1 MTRICLILGALAAI
15 LAFGFYPARPETPEQ
30 AVARQ
35 LSGQVDAFD
44 SIVAGPFIE
53 AVQNNIGQARLQALF
68 LETRLAYK
76 RWEWAAEYWN
86 PLLARRING
95 EPVSEADPVVQADPT
110 SEGGIPGRF
119 IIVPPEGLQMIEGL
133 LYPRYDTSGR
143 QVLLARLRRLREVA
157 MQYKNDFDNIGLL
170 PGQIFDAARLEVFR
184 VLTLGIA
191 GFDAQLTLNSMEE
204 SVEALKGVSGA
215 MSFYHGS
222 DSLLVVS
229 GAARDYL
236 HRHAVFNT
244 FDRAAFIT
252 RYGNPICRGIA
263 GLEARLKIPVIRYNR
278 LLRQETV
285 TLFDAGAFNA
295 DAYVPDGGS
304 PTTPALVS
312 LGKRLFSDPVLSG
325 PGNRSCA
332 SCHRPELA
340 FTDGLTRN
348 TVLNGHVLLPRN
360 TPTLLNAALQPA
372 QFYDLRA
379 ATLEE
384 QVRDV
389 LNNPDEMQGSL
400 ARVSARMAGDSAYA
414 RLIAAA
420 FPKGGPDGGSDTVRI
435 VNALAAYVRS
445 LVRLDSRFDH
455 YMRGDSAALSGDEI
469 EGFNLFMGK
478 ARCGTCHYMPL
489 FNGNFP
495 PMYNRTEAEV
505 IGVPA
510 AAGSRAVDAD
520 EGQFAI
526 LPAPFLQH
534 AFKTPTLRNA
544 GLTAPYMHNGIYGT
558 LEKVV
563 DFYDDGGGSGEGEH
577 LVNQT
582 LPRDSLHLS
591 TEEKKSLVAFIHSLN
606 SR

>member
-1 MTRICLILGALAAI
+1 M
-15 LAFGFYPARPETPEQ
+15 
-30 AVARQ
+30 
-35 LSGQVDAFD
+35 
-44 SIVAGPFIE
+44 
-53 AVQNNIGQARLQALF
+53 
-68 LETRLAYK
+68 
-76 RWEWAAEYWN
+76 
-86 PLLARRING
+86 
-95 EPVSEADPVVQADPT
+95 
-110 SEGGIPGRF
+110 
-119 IIVPPEGLQMIEGL
+119 
-133 LYPRYDTSGR
+133 
-143 QVLLARLRRLREVA
+143 
-157 MQYKNDFDNIGLL
+157 
-170 PGQIFDAARLEVFR
+170 
-184 VLTLGIA
+184 
-191 GFDAQLTLNSMEE
+191 
-204 SVEALKGVSGA
+204 
-215 MSFYHGS
+215 
-222 DSLLVVS
+222 
-229 GAARDYL
+229 
-236 HRHAVFNT
+236 
-244 FDRAAFIT
+244 
-252 RYGNPICRGIA
+252 
-263 GLEARLKIPVIRYNR
+263 
-278 LLRQETV
+278 
-285 TLFDAGAFNA
+285 
-295 DAYVPDGGS
+295 
-304 PTTPALVS
+304 
-312 LGKRLFSDPVLSG
+312 
-325 PGNRSCA
+325 
-332 SCHRPELA
+332 
-340 FTDGLTRN
+340 
-348 TVLNGHVLLPRN
+348 LNGHVLLPRN

-420 FPKGGPDGGSDTVRI
+420 FPKDGPDGGSDTVRI

-544 GLTAPYMHNGIYGT
+544 GLTAPYTCTTAFMGRSKRWWIFMMMAADR
-558 LEKVV
+558 EKGNTWSIRP
-563 DFYDDGGGSGEGEH
+563 FPEI
-577 LVNQT
+577 
-582 LPRDSLHLS
+582 RC
-591 TEEKKSLVAFIHSLN
+591 I
-606 SR
+606 

>member
-1 MTRICLILGALAAI
+1 VTRICLILGALGAI
-15 LAFGFYPARPETPEQ
+15 LALGFYPARPETPEQ
-30 AVARQ
+30 AVARL
-35 LSGQVDAFD
+35 LSGQVDSFERM
-44 SIVAGPFIE
+44 VAGPFTE
-53 AVQNNIGQARLQALF
+53 AVQNDAGQARLQALF

-86 PLLARRING
+86 PLQARRING
-95 EPVSEADPVVQADPT
+95 EPVPEADPVVQADPT
-110 SEGGIPGRF
+110 PEGGIQGRF
-119 IIVPPEGLQMIEGL
+119 MIVQPEGLQVIEGL
-133 LYPRYDTSGR
+133 LFPRYDTSGR
-143 QVLLARLRRLREVA
+143 QELLGRLRRLREVA
-157 MQYKNDFDNIGLL
+157 VQYKNYFDNNGIL

-204 SVEALKGVSGA
+204 SVEALKGVTAA

-222 DSLLVVS
+222 DSLLVVL
-229 GAARDYL
+229 GTACAYL
-236 HRHAVFNT
+236 HRHADFNT
-244 FDRAAFIT
+244 FDRAVFIT
-252 RYGNPICRGIA
+252 RYGNPVCRGIA
-263 GLEARLKIPVIRYNR
+263 GLEERLKIPVIRYNR
-278 LLRQETV
+278 LLRQEAV
-285 TLFDAGAFNA
+285 TLFDTGAFNA
-295 DAYVPDGGS
+295 DAYVPDSGS
-304 PTTPALVS
+304 PTTPPLVS
-312 LGKRLFSDPVLSG
+312 LGKMLFSDPVLSG

-340 FTDGLTRN
+340 FTDGLIRN

-400 ARVSARMAGDSAYA
+400 ARVLARMLGDSAYA
-414 RLIAAA
+414 SLIAAA
-420 FPKGGPDGGSDTVRI
+420 FPKGGSDTAHI

-445 LVRLDSRFDH
+445 LVRLDSRFDRF
-455 YMRGDSAALSGDEI
+455 MRGDSAVLSGDEI

-510 AAGSRAVDAD
+510 AAGSGAVDAD

-591 TEEKKSLVAFIHSLN
+591 TEEKKALVAFVHSLN